1 MDIKHSTFTILP
13 KEPLAISLLLAKQ
26 LQNSLQRLGATVTI
40 VNSHYNQSGIF
51 VVIGHQQQMD
61 KANTIYLNYQTLDNQ
76 LFDNL
81 DYLTEILT
89 PKNHHNQPV
98 NQDKPLNIVAV
109 TACPTGVAHT
119 FMSAEAIENYA
130 KAKGWQI
137 KVETRGQ
144 VGAGNIITPEEVA
157 AADLVFVAADIDVDL
172 TKFAGKKM
180 YKTSTG
186 LALKKTEQEFNK
198 ALETASTYQN
208 HTQAQTDDQTQEKKG
223 IYQHLMTGVSHML
236 PLVVAGGLLIA
247 MSFMFG
253 VEAFKDEAIAFG
265 LPKAL
270 MDVGGG
276 AAFHLMIAVFAGY
289 VAYSIADRPGLAV
302 GLTGGMLAT
311 TAGAGILGGIIA
323 GFLAGY
329 TVKFLNNTIHLPAS
343 LTSLK
348 PILILPLLGTLLV
361 GLSMVYIINPP
372 VAALM
377 EALKN
382 WLTNMGEM
390 NAVILG
396 LIIGAMMCTDM
407 GGPVNKAAYT
417 FSVGMIASGVY
428 TPIAAAMAAGMVP
441 PIGMAIATWIAGR
454 KFNENQKN
462 AGKASFVLGLC
473 FISEGALPFV
483 AADPAR
489 VIISSVIG
497 GALAGAICMGFGIAL
512 QAPHGGLFVIPF
524 VSKPILYLS
533 AITIGSLTT
542 GGLYAM
548 LRKAQ
553 NPTISA

>member
-76 LFDNL
+76 IFDNL